1 MLVKISLLE
10 ELLVLKLYILFFI
23 TKIYIMPNKT
33 LKYKSKKNKTLKKS
47 PKNKKNKK
55 TNSLNSKKNFIVK
68 NFLEILTVVKLYH
81 WKTYSYAHHEATD
94 ELYYKLNKHIDEFI
108 EVLLGKDESRINKM
122 NDSIKLNNNNT
133 AEFKDKIY
141 QFRNFLHDMDNY
153 LNPKKDSDLLN
164 IRDEILSYIN
174 QFLYLSTFK

>member
-1 MLVKISLLE
+1 
-10 ELLVLKLYILFFI
+10 
-23 TKIYIMPNKT
+23 MPNRT
-33 LKYKSKKNKTLKKS
+33 LKHKSKKNKTLKKS
-47 PKNKKNKK
+47 TKNKKNKK
-55 TNSLNSKKNFIVK
+55 NNALNNKKTFIVK

-164 IRDEILSYIN
+164 IRDEILGYIN